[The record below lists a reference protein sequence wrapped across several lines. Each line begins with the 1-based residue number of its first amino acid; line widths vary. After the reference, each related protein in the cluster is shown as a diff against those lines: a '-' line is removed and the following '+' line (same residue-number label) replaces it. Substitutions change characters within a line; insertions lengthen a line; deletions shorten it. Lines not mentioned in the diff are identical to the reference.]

1 MAFSITQW
9 TPAQFA
15 GAKDAWNELRR
26 RSGADPLF
34 MSWEWQ
40 YTWWKTFSEAAS
52 LDLFIL
58 AAYDEEGRLCGIAP
72 LLRRRSTIRGLL
84 TVTRVELIGNLWRG
98 PTTMRTQHVDF
109 IIQPHREEEIS
120 AAFLRY
126 LSNCDWDEAA
136 LSDLKADSS
145 LLRALQRN
153 ASAGDNNYARFT
165 PSAVSYY
172 VDTTGSFDDYLA
184 ARGKNTRLQMYN
196 RRKNLERLGKVELQ
210 QHCGDHEQFF
220 TQLNHLHALRW
231 GKDAFAGRRL
241 EFNRQV
247 AMLMEEEKG
256 THFSTL
262 LLDGKPLSVL
272 YNYRT
277 DGQEYYIQGG
287 FREDFDKKVALG
299 FLHLGYAIE
308 DAFADPAIK
317 RFNLLPGGGKSTSY
331 KPRITANYD
340 AMTETQVVKG
350 RLLKLAYRAYDAL
363 RRKNEVLA
371 PELQPVD

>member
-15 GAKDAWNELRR
+15 GAKDAWNELRG

-40 YTWWKTFSEAAS
+40 YTWWKTFAEPAS
-52 LDLFIL
+52 VDLFML
-58 AAYDEEGRLCGIAP
+58 AAYDEDGQLCGLAP
-72 LLRRRSTIRGLL
+72 LLRRRSTIRNLL
-84 TVTRVELIGNLWRG
+84 KVTRVELIGNLWRG

-109 IIQPHREEEIS
+109 IIQPHREEEIG

-126 LSNCDWDEAA
+126 LSGCDWDEAA

-145 LLRALQRN
+145 MLRVLQRS
-153 ASAGDNNYARFT
+153 ASTGANYARFT

-196 RRKNLERLGKVELQ
+196 RRKNLERLGKVEVR
-210 QHCGDHEQFF
+210 HCDDHEEFF
-220 TQLNHLHALRW
+220 AQLNHLHSLRW
-231 GKDAFAGRRL
+231 GKDAFSGRRL
-241 EFNRQV
+241 EFNRRV
-247 AMLMEEEKG
+247 AMLMEEGQG

-262 LLDGKPLSVL
+262 LLDGRPLSVL

-277 DGQEYYIQGG
+277 GGQEYYIQGG

-308 DAFADPAIK
+308 DAFANSAIK
-317 RFNLLPGGGKSTSY
+317 RFNLLPGGGKTTSY
-331 KPRITANYD
+331 KPRITTSYD
-340 AMTETQVVKG
+340 SMMEAQVVKG
-350 RLLKLAYRAYDAL
+350 RLLKLAYRAYDVL
-363 RRKNEVLA
+363 RRKREVLA